1 MCGYIFYEKKLS
13 RFGFRTLIKLFKLD
27 SWSCFEYYLFFPRYR
42 VIYFQMHS
50 PMSLTP
56 VSTTPRGGS
65 TTPTPVTPQSSSS
78 ATSWD
83 VCTSSSVPRASP
95 TNPPRHRARPQA
107 EPLSPPPWNH
117 PPRVRQLLSQ
127 SSLPGL
133 QLPTPAPLQTSSR
146 ETFTLPTLLINIDLL
161 NVISWAMPTSWAVPL
176 ASFGNRAVCPV
187 FTTSERITSSLTLA
201 EPELELAPE
210 AELELVAPLISIP
223 SVPRPD
229 PVSPPTIYS
238 ILIPETRANLFNVT
252 SGVRLVSWIAQQI
265 STGTMLLKH
274 VPLPTLSMG
283 YRLHRLQANLWTD
296 FLI

>member
-1 MCGYIFYEKKLS
+1 MRKTCSILVLKLW
-13 RFGFRTLIKLFKLD
+13 FNYLNWIPD
-27 SWSCFEYYLFFPRYR
+27 YLFFPRYR

-56 VSTTPRGGS
+56 VSTMPRGGS

-83 VCTSSSVPRASP
+83 VCTSSSAPRASP
-95 TNPPRHRARPQA
+95 TNPPPPRARPQA

-274 VPLPTLSMG
+274 VPLPTLSMD